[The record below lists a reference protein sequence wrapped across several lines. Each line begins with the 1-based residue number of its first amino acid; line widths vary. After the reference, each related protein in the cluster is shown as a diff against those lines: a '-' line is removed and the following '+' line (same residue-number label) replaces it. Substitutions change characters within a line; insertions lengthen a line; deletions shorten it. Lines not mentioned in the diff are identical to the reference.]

1 MSVLL
6 MPVCACL
13 IACWLA
19 VSAVADDRV
28 RRAIDRATGYLIQT
42 QRQGGTWNS
51 MASHELGETSLAGMA
66 LLAGGKPAN
75 EPAVLAAATA
85 VRKRAADDW
94 TTYDTALAI
103 MFLDRLGLPRDTELL
118 GRLGQRLAGGQGGSG
133 AWTYELQRGG
143 GLGGDNSNTQFAAL
157 ASWVSRRHGVGND
170 AMLQR
175 LDQYFRNSFDQSIG
189 GWGYSPGFGAT
200 PTMTCAGLVGIAIP
214 KGANGRRPAAGDGGR
229 RGPAAANDPMAK
241 RALEALGIELKN
253 ADKDKS
259 AGINSDLYFFWSLE
273 RVGVIYD
280 VKDIGGVDWYRWG
293 SRRLVD
299 GQWPNGEW
307 QGTSSSKGWPFEQ
320 AIGTSFGIL
329 FLSRANV
336 AADLTAAIGSGGGV
350 GEPPPGLGGGAPII
364 GRPADSDTPPPMGS
378 PTAEPAKR
386 RPAAPPT
393 NPPPKPAPG
402 PGVLDPI

>member
-1 MSVLL
+1 
-6 MPVCACL
+6 MPVFACL

-28 RRAIDRATGYLIQT
+28 RQAIDRATGYLIQT
-42 QRQGGTWNS
+42 QQQDGTWNS

-85 VRKRAADDW
+85 VRERAADDW

-103 MFLDRLGLPRDTELL
+103 MFLDRLGLPRDSELL
-118 GRLGQRLAGGQGGSG
+118 GRLGQRLAGGQGGNG

-157 ASWVSRRHGVGND
+157 ASWVSRRHGIGND

-200 PTMTCAGLVGIAIP
+200 PTMTCAGLVGIAVP

-299 GQWPNGEW
+299 GQSPNGEW
-307 QGTSSSKGWPFEQ
+307 RGTSSSKGWPFEQ
-320 AIGTSFGIL
+320 AVGTSFGIL

-336 AADLTAAIGSGGGV
+336 AADLTAAIGSGDGV
-350 GEPPPGLGGGAPII
+350 GEPPPGLGGGVPII
-364 GRPADSDTPPPMGS
+364 GRPVDSDTPPPAVS
-378 PTAEPAKR
+378 PTAEPTKR
-386 RPAAPPT
+386 RPAAPPK

-402 PGVLDPI
+402 PGVLDPF